1 MNDLIPIRGNALG
14 LAGECDRLKTLADR
28 LESVG
33 ETIRLVRTT
42 TWEGP
47 ARDRYDEVQSAIA
60 LNWLRVADSH
70 RQAAIALTGY
80 RGTLEYLQTLSNSQ
94 LAEVRES
101 GYHPEAVA
109 IARTN
114 LDRWHLQLDGEGRR
128 AAEAIRKANLELVS
142 LRRALGVVPQQ
153 RSEQPQERT
162 PEPDKATTSE
172 PTPEQETPSPQTPT
186 ESPSPSPA
194 LAFVD
199 NDEYRRLLRDLNAA
213 VLDAVQR

>member
-14 LAGECDRLKTLADR
+14 LAGECDRLKALADR

-33 ETIRLVRTT
+33 ETMRLVRTA

-70 RQAAIALTGY
+70 RQAATALTGY

-101 GYHPEAVA
+101 GYQPDAVA

-128 AAEAIRKANLELVS
+128 AAEVIRKANLELVS
-142 LRRALGVVPQQ
+142 LRRVLGVVPQQ
-153 RSEQPQERT
+153 RAPEPEERT
-162 PEPDKATTSE
+162 PEPNATSE
-172 PTPEQETPSPQTPT
+172 QTQDQEAPSPQTPT
-186 ESPSPSPA
+186 ASPSPA